1 MNDSQPLNQDMSVQN
16 SIIIINHNAKEKLVK
31 LLANLA
37 VGEAVTCEFI
47 VVDNGSFDGSAEL
60 VQEDFPTIRLIRLED
75 NRGFSVA
82 ANRGFAEAVGQIVI
96 FCHAD
101 IVTESHTLI
110 ELADRIRE
118 GAANRVVAAVPRL
131 IDANRR
137 DLPLVGPLPGLG
149 RAMGDMIQP
158 TASRGCE
165 PAALD
170 HVADHEFA
178 QMPSVAIDAEVLHK
192 FGGFDQRFFL
202 YYADA
207 DLCARL
213 HQKSLRIAIRRDLP
227 VVHTGADPS
236 RPLPASLARIM
247 RKDLLRFVEK
257 HHGGLRSTALGI
269 QAKLIGAVNKEA
281 I

>member
-1 MNDSQPLNQDMSVQN
+1 MSVQN
-16 SIIIINHNAKEKLVK
+16 SIIIVTHNSKEKLLK

-37 VGEAVTCEFI
+37 VSEAVTSEFI
-47 VVDNGSFDGSAEL
+47 VVDSGSFDGSAEL
-60 VQEDFPTIRLIRLED
+60 MREDFPAIRLIRLED

-82 ANRGFAEAVGQIVI
+82 VNRGFAEAIGGVVI

-118 GAANRVVAAVPRL
+118 GADNRVVAAVPRL
-131 IDANRR
+131 VNANRQE
-137 DLPLVGPLPGLG
+137 LPLVGPLPGLG
-149 RAMGDMIQP
+149 RAMGNMFVP
-158 TASRGCE
+158 TAARGCDA
-165 PAALD
+165 AALD
-170 HVADHEFA
+170 HVADHEFV
-178 QMPSVAIDAEVLHK
+178 QMPCVAIDAEVLHK
-192 FGGFDQRFFL
+192 FGGFDERFFL

-213 HQKSLRIAIRRDLP
+213 HEKSLRIVIRRDLP

-247 RKDLLRFVEK
+247 RKDLLRYVEK
-257 HHGGLRSTALGI
+257 HQPGFRSTALGL

>member
-1 MNDSQPLNQDMSVQN
+1 MSVQN
-16 SIIIINHNAKEKLVK
+16 SIIIVTHNSKEKLLK

-37 VGEAVTCEFI
+37 VSEAVACEFI
-47 VVDNGSFDGSAEL
+47 VVDSASFDGSAEL
-60 VQEDFPTIRLIRLED
+60 IEEDFPTIRLIRLQD

-82 ANRGFAEAVGQIVI
+82 ANRGFAEAIGDVVI

-101 IVTESHTLI
+101 IVTESHALI

-118 GAANRVVAAVPRL
+118 GADNRVVAAVPRL
-131 IDANRR
+131 VDANRHE
-137 DLPLVGPLPGLG
+137 LPLVGPLPGLG
-149 RAMGDMIQP
+149 RAISNMFVP
-158 TASRGCE
+158 SASRGCE

-178 QMPSVAIDAEVLHK
+178 QMPCVAIDAEVLQK
-192 FGGFDQRFFL
+192 FNGFDERFFL

-207 DLCARL
+207 DLSARL
-213 HQKSLRIAIRRDLP
+213 HEKSLRIAIRRDLP

-236 RPLPASLARIM
+236 RPLPISLARIM